1 MNRLVIFLILLG
13 TISVLFISSCSH
25 CACDKGFLNVNLVS
39 FVDSEAIP
47 IILLRFNKN
56 SGFQRPI
63 DSLEIS
69 NIDSYRG
76 DTLFVPTSNYLSSLN
91 DYELYFP
98 TANITIQISDIVEAQ
113 QEQNCGGSL
122 GSAKTECVDQI
133 LSYKQNG
140 ILSQVYSNNTI
151 YITK

>member
-1 MNRLVIFLILLG
+1 MARPIFFILLV
-13 TISVLFISSCSH
+13 TISGSFISSCSH
-25 CACDKGFLNVNLVS
+25 CACAKGFLNVNLIS

-47 IILLRFNKN
+47 VILRRFNKD

-63 DSLEIS
+63 DSLQIS
-69 NIDSYRG
+69 NINNHSG

-98 TANITIQISDIVEAQ
+98 TANITVRISDIIDAQ
-113 QEQNCGGSL
+113 QEQNCGSPV
-122 GSAKTECVDQI
+122 GSAKVECVDQI

-140 ILSQVYSNNTI
+140 MLSQVYSNNTI
-151 YITK
+151 YIVK